1 MADIREN
8 GLCAV
13 RKGGSDTVARQW
25 SMDLANHSNA
35 LSIDRELFTN
45 SDPVEIARA
54 LKISAEQSRR
64 RRTTPFRSAMS
75 VLTLYINRAGTDL
88 DAKQRLVLEAAKDE
102 LRKAFGKL

>member
-1 MADIREN
+1 MADIHEN

-13 RKGGSDTVARQW
+13 RKGGADTVARQF
-25 SMDLANHSNA
+25 AEQSNA
-35 LSIDRELFTN
+35 PSIDRELFTN

-64 RRTTPFRSAMS
+64 RRTSPFRSAMS
-75 VLTLYINRAGTDL
+75 VLSLYINRAGTDL